1 MQAGRRCTVE
11 AHATLGT
18 VTADPRQTPS
28 ADVQAIVRAVL
39 GGEVTP
45 SGGPGGLGWMDEAEP
60 ERAPGKS
67 SGWARPGVKP
77 KAEENEFEQA
87 RSIQL
92 RLLPEP
98 PRLPGLVCAA
108 RFEPHHEVSG
118 DFYDFFPFPDGRL
131 GVVQGDVSGHGIAA
145 GMVMAM
151 AKQTIRLL
159 ASTGSSPG
167 RVLAEANRWL
177 VGAMAGKF
185 VSCTY
190 LIVDPAKG
198 ELQLARAGHPPL
210 ILVNAATGSREILS
224 PKGIAL
230 GIRDGAAFA
239 SGSEELRRRLRP
251 GDLLVQA
258 TDGILEAKDRL
269 GEEMG
274 VERMADV
281 IAQHAPA
288 GPAAVVNRVL
298 DAARHFQGSAKLD
311 DDAMVMAVGIG

>member
-1 MQAGRRCTVE
+1 MAI
-11 AHATLGT
+11 
-18 VTADPRQTPS
+18 DPRQTPPS
-28 ADVQAIVRAVL
+28 DVQALVREVL
-39 GGEVTP
+39 GGKAAPT
-45 SGGPGGLGWMDEAEP
+45 GGPGGLGWMDDAEP
-60 ERAPGKS
+60 EKAPGKS

-77 KAEENEFEQA
+77 KDPEEDELEAA
-87 RSIQL
+87 RHIQF
-92 RLLPEP
+92 RLLPDI
-98 PRLPGLVCAA
+98 PRMPGLACAA
-108 RFEPHHEVSG
+108 RFEPQHEVSG
-118 DFYDFFPFPDGRL
+118 DFYDFFRFPDGRL

-159 ASTGSSPG
+159 ASTGMPPG
-167 RVLAEANRWL
+167 RVLIEANRWL
-177 VGAMAGKF
+177 YGAMAGKF

-190 LIVDPAKG
+190 LIIDPGKG
-198 ELQLARAGHPPL
+198 EMHLARAGHPPL
-210 ILVNAATGSREILS
+210 ILVNAATGAREVLA

-230 GIRDGAAFA
+230 GIRDGSAFA
-239 SGSEELRRRLRP
+239 TGSEEVRRSLHP

-274 VERMADV
+274 VERMVEV

-311 DDAMVMAVGIG
+311 DDAMVVAVGIG